1 MITAGPLETEYE
13 LNGAFQYRRENVGP
27 LGKRRRVAK
36 ERSPA
41 IARGLDDR
49 RAVADDID
57 ILRGTWS
64 TPLDPSQYPPENRPY
79 GSKASINVRKPHKHL
94 AEVSK
99 RTMLRREIHD
109 DVAASWE
116 TLGLPGEPPDI
127 HTFERDTWESTFD
140 LDGHVVA

>member
-1 MITAGPLETEYE
+1 LIWD
-13 LNGAFQYRRENVGP
+13 RE
-27 LGKRRRVAK
+27 
-36 ERSPA
+36 
-41 IARGLDDR
+41 
-49 RAVADDID
+49 
-57 ILRGTWS
+57 
-64 TPLDPSQYPPENRPY
+64 PENRPC

-94 AEVSK
+94 AEFSK

-116 TLGLPGEPPDI
+116 TLGLPGEPPEI